1 MSNSNNKRKHRE
13 IIEKLR
19 LEEYKRN
26 HPEECFCENPMYDIN
41 KEPDAYDC
49 WDHPVY
55 GNIKQPIYLCG
66 KCGKNIII
74 RIAMA

>member
-1 MSNSNNKRKHRE
+1 MSKKENKRKRRE
-13 IIEKLR
+13 IETR
-19 LEEYKRN
+19 LQAEEYKRN
-26 HPEECFCENPMYDIN
+26 HPEECFCENPLYDIN

-55 GNIKQPIYLCG
+55 GKIQQPIYLCG
-66 KCGKNIII
+66 KCGQNIRI